1 MTANKPLLV
10 GAFVLGGLA
19 LGVLAILLFG
29 SAHLFS
35 KTARFVSV
43 FTGSVAGLTV
53 GSPVT
58 FRGVTIGKV
67 ENIQVQLDE
76 KNHTGVIPVYMVI
89 EPDKVEWTNGSFRS
103 PDAPSIAAAIKAGL
117 RAQLRSESLVTGQ
130 LSVDLDFYPGSP
142 IVAAHLKG
150 KTLELPTM
158 PSDMQNLKNEI
169 SDLHLRDLADKTRL
183 TMVSMQRLLDEAG
196 GRIGPLADSLQTTL
210 EVTRSTLV
218 ALQGNSA
225 RTLEDIDKLA
235 VEGRG
240 QIATNGRDLDQL
252 LRTAQATAAQAET
265 LVATLNDMTAP
276 RSPIRDDL
284 QSSVRDLAASAGS
297 LRAFT
302 HDLERDPTGTLFR
315 KTPR

>member
-1 MTANKPLLV
+1 
-10 GAFVLGGLA
+10 
-19 LGVLAILLFG
+19 
-29 SAHLFS
+29 
-35 KTARFVSV
+35 
-43 FTGSVAGLTV
+43 
-53 GSPVT
+53 VT

-103 PDAPSIAAAIKAGL
+103 DATSMAAAINAGL

-142 IVAAHLKG
+142 IVAAHLKDSA
-150 KTLELPTM
+150 LELPTM
-158 PSDMQNLKNEI
+158 PSDMQNLKDEI

-183 TMVSMQRLLDEAG
+183 TMVSMRRLLDEAG

-210 EVTRSTLV
+210 ELTRSTLV
-218 ALQGNSA
+218 ALQANSA
-225 RTLEDIDKLA
+225 RTLENIDKLA

-252 LRTAQATAAQAET
+252 LRTAQATTAQAEK
-265 LVATLNDMTAP
+265 LVATLNDMTSP

>member
-1 MTANKPLLV
+1 L
-10 GAFVLGGLA
+10 
-19 LGVLAILLFG
+19 
-29 SAHLFS
+29 
-35 KTARFVSV
+35 
-43 FTGSVAGLTV
+43 
-53 GSPVT
+53 
-58 FRGVTIGKV
+58 
-67 ENIQVQLDE
+67 LDE
-76 KNHTGVIPVYMVI
+76 NNHTGVIPVYMVI

-103 PDAPSIAAAIKAGL
+103 DAPSMAAAINAGL

-158 PSDMQNLKNEI
+158 PSDMQNLKEEI
-169 SDLHLRDLADKTRL
+169 GDLHLRDLADKTRL
-183 TMVSMQRLLDEAG
+183 TMASMQRLLDEAG
-196 GRIGPLADSLQTTL
+196 GRIGPLADSLQATL

-225 RTLEDIDKLA
+225 RTLENIDKLA

-240 QIATNGRDLDQL
+240 QMATNGRDLDQL

-302 HDLERDPTGTLFR
+302 HDLERDPAGTLFR
-315 KTPR
+315 KAPR

>member
-1 MTANKPLLV
+1 MKTNKPLLV

-29 SAHLFS
+29 GAHLFS
-35 KTARFVSV
+35 RTARIVSV
-43 FTGSVAGLTV
+43 FTGSIAGLTV

-67 ENIQVQLDE
+67 DGIQVQLDE

-89 EPDKVEWTNGSFRS
+89 EPGKVEWTNGSFRS
-103 PDAPSIAAAIKAGL
+103 DAPSMAAAINAGL

-130 LSVDLDFYPGSP
+130 LSVDLDFYPGTP
-142 IVAAHLKG
+142 IVVAHLKE

-158 PSDMQNLKNEI
+158 PSDLQNLKDEI
-169 SDLHLRDLADKTRL
+169 HDLNLRDLADKTRL
-183 TMVSMQRLLDEAG
+183 TLASMQRVLDEAG
-196 GRIGPLADSLQTTL
+196 GRIGPLADSLQSTL
-210 EVTRSTLV
+210 VITRSTLV
-218 ALQGNSA
+218 ALRGHST
-225 RTLEDIDKLA
+225 RTLENIDKLA
-235 VEGRG
+235 IEGRA

-252 LRTAQATAAQAET
+252 LRTAQTAAAQSEK

-276 RSPIRDDL
+276 RSALRDDL

-315 KTPR
+315 KPPR

>member
-1 MTANKPLLV
+1 
-10 GAFVLGGLA
+10 
-19 LGVLAILLFG
+19 
-29 SAHLFS
+29 
-35 KTARFVSV
+35 
-43 FTGSVAGLTV
+43 VAGLSV

-58 FRGVTIGKV
+58 FRGVNIGKV
-67 ENIQVQLDE
+67 ERILVQLDE
-76 KNHTGVIPVYMVI
+76 TNHTGVIPVYMVI

-103 PDAPSIAAAIKAGL
+103 DAQSMAAAINAGL

-150 KTLELPTM
+150 KTLQLPTM
-158 PSDMQNLKNEI
+158 PSDMQNLKDEI
-169 SDLHLRDLADKTRL
+169 HDLHLGDLSENARR
-183 TMVSMQRLLDEAG
+183 TMVSMQRLMDEAG
-196 GRIGPLADSLQTTL
+196 NRIGPLTDSLQRTL
-210 EVTRSTLV
+210 ETARATLV

-225 RTLEDIDKLA
+225 RTLENIDKLA
-235 VEGRG
+235 VMSRG
-240 QIATNGRDLDQL
+240 QIETNGRDLDQV
-252 LRTAQATAAQAET
+252 LRTAQATAAQAEK

-276 RSPIRDDL
+276 RSPLRDDL

-315 KTPR
+315 KAPR

>member
-10 GAFVLGGLA
+10 GAFVLVGLS

-29 SAHLFS
+29 GAHLFS
-35 KTARFVSV
+35 RTARIVSV
-43 FTGSVAGLTV
+43 FSGSVAGLGV

-67 ENIQVQLDE
+67 DAIQVQLNVT
-76 KNHTGVIPVYMVI
+76 NHTGVIPVYMVI

-103 PDAPSIAAAIKAGL
+103 DAPSLAAAINAGL

-130 LSVDLDFYPGSP
+130 LTVDLDFYPGTP
-142 IVAAHLKG
+142 IVLAHLKG

-158 PSDMQNLKNEI
+158 PSDMQNLKDEI
-169 SDLHLRDLADKTRL
+169 GDLNLRDLADKTRL
-183 TMVSMQRLLDEAG
+183 TMASMQHLLDEAG
-196 GRIGPLADSLQTTL
+196 DKIGPLAESMQSTL
-210 EVTRSTLV
+210 ETTRNTLI
-218 ALQGNSA
+218 AIQANSA
-225 RTLEDIDKLA
+225 RTLKNIDKLA
-235 VEGRG
+235 AEGRG

-252 LRTAQATAAQAET
+252 LRTAQATVAQAEK
-265 LVATLNDMTAP
+265 LVATLNEIAAP
-276 RSPIRDDL
+276 RSPLRDDL

-302 HDLERDPTGTLFR
+302 HDLERDPAGTLLR
-315 KTPR
+315 KAAR

>member
-1 MTANKPLLV
+1 MTTNKPLLV

-35 KTARFVSV
+35 RTARFVSV
-43 FTGSVAGLTV
+43 FAGSVAGLAV

-58 FRGVTIGKV
+58 FRGVPVGKV
-67 ENIQVQLDE
+67 ERIAVQLDE
-76 KNHTGVIPVYMVI
+76 TNHTGVIPVYMVI
-89 EPDKVEWTNGSFRS
+89 EPGKVEWTNGSFHG
-103 PDAPSIAAAIKAGL
+103 DAPSMAAAIKAGL

-130 LSVDLDFYPGSP
+130 LTVDLDFYPGKP
-142 IVAAHLKG
+142 IVLVHLKG
-150 KTLELPTM
+150 DTLEVPTLP
-158 PSDMQNLKNEI
+158 SGMQNIKDEI
-169 SDLHLRDLADKTRL
+169 SDLNLRDLADKTRL
-183 TMVSMQRLLDEAG
+183 TMASMQHLMDEAG
-196 GRIGPLADSLQTTL
+196 RRIGPLADSLQSTL
-210 EVTRSTLV
+210 ETTRNTLV
-218 ALQGNSA
+218 AVQGNSA
-225 RTLEDIDKLA
+225 RTMENIDELA

-252 LRTAQATAAQAET
+252 LRTAQATAAQAEK

-276 RSPIRDDL
+276 RSPMRDDL

-315 KTPR
+315 KPAR

>member
-10 GAFVLGGLA
+10 GAFVLGGLV
-19 LGVLAILLFG
+19 LCVLAILLFG

-35 KTARFVSV
+35 RTARFVSV

-67 ENIQVQLDE
+67 EAIQIQLDE

-89 EPDKVEWTNGSFRS
+89 EPNKVEWTNGSFRS
-103 PDAPSIAAAIKAGL
+103 DSPSMTAAINAGL

-130 LSVDLDFYPGSP
+130 LLVDLDFYPGSP
-142 IVAAHLKG
+142 IVAAHLQG
-150 KTLELPTM
+150 KTVELPTM
-158 PSDMQNLKNEI
+158 PSDMQNLKDEI
-169 SDLHLRDLADKTRL
+169 HDLNLGDLSEKARRTL
-183 TMVSMQRLLDEAG
+183 VSIQRLMDESSN
-196 GRIGPLADSLQTTL
+196 RIGPLADSLQ
-210 EVTRSTLV
+210 STLV
-218 ALQGNSA
+218 TSRNTLVVLQGNST
-225 RTLEDIDKLA
+225 RTLQDIDKLA
-235 VEGRG
+235 IEGRS
-240 QIATNGRDLDQL
+240 QIATNGHDLDQV
-252 LRTAQATAAQAET
+252 LRTAEATAAQAER

-276 RSPIRDDL
+276 RSPLRDDL

-302 HDLERDPTGTLFR
+302 HDLERDPTGTLLR

>member
-19 LGVLAILLFG
+19 LAVLAILLFG
-29 SAHLFS
+29 SAHLFER
-35 KTARFVSV
+35 TARFVSV
-43 FTGSVAGLTV
+43 FTGSVAGLSV

-67 ENIQVQLDE
+67 EKIRVLLDE
-76 KNHTGVIPVYMVI
+76 NNHTGVIPVYMVI

-103 PDAPSIAAAIKAGL
+103 DAPSMAAAINAGL

-158 PSDMQNLKNEI
+158 PSDMQNLKEEI
-169 SDLHLRDLADKTRL
+169 GDLHLRDLADKTRL
-183 TMVSMQRLLDEAG
+183 TMASMQRLLDEAG
-196 GRIGPLADSLQTTL
+196 GRIGPLADSLQATL

-225 RTLEDIDKLA
+225 RTLENIDKLA

-240 QIATNGRDLDQL
+240 QMATNGRDLDQL

-302 HDLERDPTGTLFR
+302 HDLERDPAGTLFR
-315 KTPR
+315 KAPR

>member
-19 LGVLAILLFG
+19 LGVVAILLFG
-29 SAHLFS
+29 STHLFS
-35 KTARFVSV
+35 RTARFVSV
-43 FTGSVAGLTV
+43 FTGSVAGLTA

-67 ENIQVQLDE
+67 ERILVQMDE
-76 KNHTGVIPVYMVI
+76 TNHTGVIPVYMVI

-103 PDAPSIAAAIKAGL
+103 DARSMAAAINAGL

-130 LSVDLDFYPGSP
+130 LSVDLDFHPGSP

-158 PSDMQNLKNEI
+158 SSELQNLKDEI

-183 TMVSMQRLLDEAG
+183 TMVSMQQLLDEAR
-196 GRIGPLADSLQTTL
+196 GRIGPLADSLQGTL

-225 RTLEDIDKLA
+225 RTLENIDKLT

-252 LRTAQATAAQAET
+252 LRTAQATAAQAEK

-276 RSPIRDDL
+276 RSPLRDDL

-302 HDLERDPTGTLFR
+302 HDLERDPAGTLFR
-315 KTPR
+315 KAAQ

>member
-10 GAFVLGGLA
+10 GGFVLGGVA

-29 SAHLFS
+29 GAHLFS
-35 KTARFVSV
+35 RTARLVCV
-43 FTGSVAGLTV
+43 FSGSVAGLGV

-67 ENIQVQLDE
+67 ERILVQLDE
-76 KNHTGVIPVYMVI
+76 TKHTGVIPVYMVI
-89 EPDKVEWTNGSFRS
+89 EPDKVEWTNGSFS
-103 PDAPSIAAAIKAGL
+103 SDAPSLAAAIKAGL

-130 LSVDLDFYPGSP
+130 LSVDIDFYPGTP
-142 IVAAHLKG
+142 IVLAHLKSQA
-150 KTLELPTM
+150 LELPTM
-158 PSDMQNLKNEI
+158 PSGMQNLKDEI
-169 SDLHLRDLADKTRL
+169 SDLNLRDLADRVRV
-183 TMVSMQRLLDEAG
+183 TMTSMQRLMDEAST
-196 GRIGPLADSLQTTL
+196 RIGPLADSLQSTL
-210 EVTRSTLV
+210 ETTRSTLV
-218 ALQGNSA
+218 AVQGNSA
-225 RTLEDIDKLA
+225 RTLENIDELA

-252 LRTAQATAAQAET
+252 LRTAQTTAAQAEK

-276 RSPIRDDL
+276 RSPMRDDL
-284 QSSVRDLAASAGS
+284 ESSMRDLAASAGS

-315 KTPR
+315 KAPR

>member
-1 MTANKPLLV
+1 MKANKPLLV
-10 GAFVLGGLA
+10 GVFVLGGLA

-29 SAHLFS
+29 GAHLFS
-35 KTARFVSV
+35 RTACIVSV

-67 ENIQVQLDE
+67 DVIQVQLDE

-89 EPDKVEWTNGSFRS
+89 EPGKVQWTNGSFRS
-103 PDAPSIAAAIKAGL
+103 DAPSMTAAINAGL

-130 LSVDLDFYPGSP
+130 LSVDLDFYPGTP
-142 IVAAHLKG
+142 IVVAHLKD

-158 PSDMQNLKNEI
+158 PSDMQNLRDEI
-169 SDLHLRDLADKTRL
+169 HDLNLRDLADKTRL

-196 GRIGPLADSLQTTL
+196 GRIGPLADSLQSTL

-218 ALQGNSA
+218 AVQGNSA
-225 RTLEDIDKLA
+225 RTLQNIDKLA
-235 VEGRG
+235 AEGRG
-240 QIATNGRDLDQL
+240 QIETNGRDLDQL
-252 LRTAQATAAQAET
+252 LKTAQATAAQAEK
-265 LVATLNDMTAP
+265 LVATLNDMTSP
-276 RSPIRDDL
+276 RSSMRDDL

-315 KTPR
+315 KTP

>member
-29 SAHLFS
+29 GTHIFS
-35 KTARFVSV
+35 RTSRIVSV
-43 FTGSVAGLTV
+43 FSGSVAGLSV

-58 FRGVTIGKV
+58 FRGVDIGKV
-67 ENIQVQLDE
+67 QRILVQLDE
-76 KNHTGVIPVYMVI
+76 TNHTGVIPVYMVI

-103 PDAPSIAAAIKAGL
+103 DAPSMAAAINAGL
-117 RAQLRSESLVTGQ
+117 RAQLRSQSLVTGQ

-158 PSDMQNLKNEI
+158 PSDMQNLKDEI
-169 SDLHLRDLADKTRL
+169 HELNLGDLSEKARRTL
-183 TMVSMQRLLDEAG
+183 VSMQRLMDDAG
-196 GRIGPLADSLQTTL
+196 NRIGPLADSLQSTL
-210 EVTRSTLV
+210 ETARNTLV
-218 ALQGNSA
+218 SLQGNSS
-225 RTLEDIDKLA
+225 RTLRNIDQLA
-235 VEGRG
+235 AMSRG
-240 QIATNGRDLDQL
+240 QIETNGRDLDQV
-252 LRTAQATAAQAET
+252 LRTAQATAAQAEK
-265 LVATLNDMTAP
+265 LVTTLNDMTAP
-276 RSPIRDDL
+276 RSPLRDDL

-302 HDLERDPTGTLFR
+302 HDLERDPAGTLFR
-315 KTPR
+315 KAPP

>member
-1 MTANKPLLV
+1 MKANKPLLV

-29 SAHLFS
+29 GAHLFS
-35 KTARFVSV
+35 RTARIVSV

-58 FRGVTIGKV
+58 FRGVTIGTV
-67 ENIQVQLDE
+67 DGIQVQLDE

-89 EPDKVEWTNGSFRS
+89 EPGKVEWTNGSFRS
-103 PDAPSIAAAIKAGL
+103 DAPSMTAAINAGL

-130 LSVDLDFYPGSP
+130 LSVDLDFYPGTP
-142 IVAAHLKG
+142 IVVVHLKG

-158 PSDMQNLKNEI
+158 PSDMQNLKDEI
-169 SDLHLRDLADKTRL
+169 HDLNLRDLADKTRL
-183 TMVSMQRLLDEAG
+183 TLVSMQQLLDEAG
-196 GRIGPLADSLQTTL
+196 GRIGPLADSLQSTL

-225 RTLEDIDKLA
+225 RTLKNIDMLA

-252 LRTAQATAAQAET
+252 LRTAQATAAQAEK
-265 LVATLNDMTAP
+265 LVATLNDMTSP
-276 RSPIRDDL
+276 RSPLRDDL
-284 QSSVRDLAASAGS
+284 QSSVRDLAATAGS

-315 KTPR
+315 KAAR